1 MPPLPEEACALSTLD
16 GKPDGLPLVVE
27 PRGFR
32 DAGALAGFLREHA
45 AWVGARLAR
54 HGALLLRGFAVD
66 SPEDFERVAAAIDPA
81 LGSEYLGTSP
91 RRALAPHVFT
101 ASELPG
107 FDPIP
112 QHCEMSFVKS
122 PPRRLFFCCLVPP
135 AEGSGE
141 TPIADFRR
149 VLEDLDPELVR
160 RLEAGGLRI
169 VRNYAGASGGRF
181 DLFQLKPWHE
191 IFGSSDRAAVLRKC
205 AEQDFEA
212 TWLPGGGLRLVST
225 QAFVRAH
232 PGTGERAWHNHLTT
246 FHLSSA
252 PDEYRQIQRLRPSA
266 RNWFFWRLARLL
278 VAVQRATRGAEEHA
292 MHCTRADG
300 GEIADADV
308 AAVREAI
315 ARRMVVFGWRR
326 GDVLAIDNFAVSH
339 GRLPYAGP
347 REIAVA
353 WA

>member
-27 PRGFR
+27 PRAWR
-32 DAGALAGFLREHA
+32 DTGALEAWLREHA
-45 AWVGARLAR
+45 EWVAARLRR

-66 SPEDFERVAAAIDPA
+66 APEDFERVAAAIDPA

-91 RRALAPHVFT
+91 RTALTPHVFT

-107 FDPIP
+107 FYPIP
-112 QHCEMSFVKS
+112 QHCEMSFVKR
-122 PPRRLFFCCLVPP
+122 PPRHLFFCCLVPP

-149 VLEDLDPELVR
+149 VLLDLDPELVR

-169 VRNYAGASGGRF
+169 VRNYAGPGGGGF
-181 DLFQLKPWHE
+181 DLWKLKRWDE
-191 IFGSSDRAAVLRKC
+191 MFGTTDRAAIERKC

-225 QAFVRAH
+225 QALVRAH
-232 PGTGERAWHNHLTT
+232 PETGERAWHNHLTT

-252 PDEYRQIQRLRPSA
+252 ADEYGQIQRLRPSA
-266 RNWFFWRLARLL
+266 RTWLLGQLARVL
-278 VAVQRATRGAEEHA
+278 VAAQRRSRGSDEHA

-300 GEIADADV
+300 SEIPDADV

-315 ARRMVVFGWRR
+315 ARRLVVFPWRR